1 MKKSSAIPRWWDWP
15 AIVLLFIL
23 LQILASRLVNTSW
36 TPFLYLAQ
44 TFAGIGL
51 VIGLALGYSQFHR
64 GTARWLSF
72 FYVLVLTPLLWTLV
86 IDQRVSLE
94 EQLSSVGG
102 RLLFS
107 ITELIA
113 RRPVDDP
120 FFFVAVMTITFWVI
134 SSSAGFSLTRH
145 QNYLKAIL
153 PSAIGILVIQQY
165 DNAVPGRIWAL
176 AFFTFFALLLL
187 GRLNFLQNQV
197 SWQKRRIF
205 ISAENSLDLAGGMAI
220 LAGLI
225 IFTSWAVPAS
235 RSGVDY
241 AMKTWNRITRP
252 WHEFTQNMENAVS
265 ALDSPSGGR
274 PGEFYGTEL
283 QLGRGFPLSEAIMFE
298 VEVPELPSEEKPPR
312 YYWRGRTYDYFV
324 SGQWYTTGTTR
335 EEYSPTIEG
344 LLVPDTEGIVPQR
357 FSFSVGD
364 SRISLLYA
372 PSQPVWFSRPGSF
385 LAAPAGTS
393 EDVISWNA
401 KPTLLPG
408 ETYEVEAVLKNPN
421 SEELRDAGTNYP
433 EWVVNKYLQLPGGF
447 SPRITELA
455 REITANV
462 DTPYDKAV
470 VLTNYLRETIKY
482 SQTVP
487 PAPRNQDLLE
497 WILFEHQE
505 GYCVYYATSE
515 ILMLRSL
522 GIPARMAAGF
532 AQGDVTTRGD
542 DLAGEEKII
551 PNSYTV
557 RKNNAHAWPEVY
569 FPGIGWIEFEPTGN
583 QVPLNRPAAP
593 SSDSGNITPPTGNTL
608 RFGEDRALQDEDP
621 LQNPINPA
629 IATDAAINPSLYLI
643 PLFIALAA
651 LTVFL
656 GRRYSIPARVPVF
669 IRASIERSGAKV
681 PAWVIHW
688 ENWTTLSP
696 IEKAFESINFGLR
709 LLKQPV
715 PIHSTPIERA
725 NALSHTLP
733 HMAEQIKIL
742 LDEHQTSLYTSRTA
756 DVTRARRSALNI
768 RLQIIVARVRH
779 FWTGTYA
786 IHS

>member
-1 MKKSSAIPRWWDWP
+1 
-15 AIVLLFIL
+15 
-23 LQILASRLVNTSW
+23 
-36 TPFLYLAQ
+36 
-44 TFAGIGL
+44 
-51 VIGLALGYSQFHR
+51 
-64 GTARWLSF
+64 
-72 FYVLVLTPLLWTLV
+72 
-86 IDQRVSLE
+86 
-94 EQLSSVGG
+94 
-102 RLLFS
+102 
-107 ITELIA
+107 
-113 RRPVDDP
+113 
-120 FFFVAVMTITFWVI
+120 
-134 SSSAGFSLTRH
+134 
-145 QNYLKAIL
+145 
-153 PSAIGILVIQQY
+153 
-165 DNAVPGRIWAL
+165 
-176 AFFTFFALLLL
+176 
-187 GRLNFLQNQV
+187 
-197 SWQKRRIF
+197 
-205 ISAENSLDLAGGMAI
+205 MAI

-335 EEYSPTIEG
+335 EEYSPTIAG

-455 REITANV
+455 QEITANV

-532 AQGDVTTRGD
+532 AQGDVTTRGE
-542 DLAGEEKII
+542 DLAGEEEII
-551 PNSYTV
+551 PNSYTG

-583 QVPLNRPAAP
+583 QVPLNRLRTERTWNNTHNNQ
-593 SSDSGNITPPTGNTL
+593 SSWNRG
-608 RFGEDRALQDEDP
+608 
-621 LQNPINPA
+621 
-629 IATDAAINPSLYLI
+629 
-643 PLFIALAA
+643 
-651 LTVFL
+651 
-656 GRRYSIPARVPVF
+656 
-669 IRASIERSGAKV
+669 
-681 PAWVIHW
+681 
-688 ENWTTLSP
+688 
-696 IEKAFESINFGLR
+696 
-709 LLKQPV
+709 
-715 PIHSTPIERA
+715 
-725 NALSHTLP
+725 
-733 HMAEQIKIL
+733 
-742 LDEHQTSLYTSRTA
+742 
-756 DVTRARRSALNI
+756 
-768 RLQIIVARVRH
+768 
-779 FWTGTYA
+779 TGTA
-786 IHS
+786 R